1 MIFLSS
7 GDKLDT
13 KVEINVPLV
22 EQLVTAQ
29 FPQWAGLPIKLVEFD
44 GWNNRTFRLG
54 ANMSVRL
61 PSSEWYSEQV
71 KKE

>member
-22 EQLVTAQ
+22 EQ
-29 FPQWAGLPIKLVEFD
+29 LVEFD

>member
-1 MIFLSS
+1 LIFLSS

-22 EQLVTAQ
+22 EQ
-29 FPQWAGLPIKLVEFD
+29 LVEFD